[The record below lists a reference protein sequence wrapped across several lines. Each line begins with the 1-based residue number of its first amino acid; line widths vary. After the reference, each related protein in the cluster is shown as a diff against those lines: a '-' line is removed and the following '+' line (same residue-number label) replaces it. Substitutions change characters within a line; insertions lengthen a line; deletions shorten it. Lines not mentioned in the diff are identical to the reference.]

1 MPDQAIQRGDVWRYK
16 PVIPRPGISTLR
28 LVVSPDALNTSEL
41 LPVVLAVH
49 IIDESPDSPLAP
61 RIGELGWAPV
71 TTIERAVKSRLIERV
86 HTATADELHA
96 VEDGL
101 RIILG
106 L

>member
-1 MPDQAIQRGDVWRYK
+1 MITAHAGL
-16 PVIPRPGISTLR
+16 PRPHRVNATAR
-28 LVVSPDALNTSEL
+28 SEL

-61 RIGELGWAPV
+61 RIADLGWAPV
-71 TTIERAVKSRLIERV
+71 TTIERTVKSRLLERV

-96 VEDGL
+96 VEEGL

>member
-1 MPDQAIQRGDVWRYK
+1 MPDQAIHRGDVWRYK

-28 LVVSPDALNTSEL
+28 LVISPDQLNASQL

-71 TTIERAVKSRLIERV
+71 TTIERAVKSRLIEHV
-86 HTATADELHA
+86 SIATADEIRA
-96 VEDGL
+96 VEEGL

>member
-1 MPDQAIQRGDVWRYK
+1 MPDQLIHRGDVWTYR

-28 LVVSPDALNTSEL
+28 LVISPDPLNVSEL
-41 LPVVLAVH
+41 LPVVMAVH

-61 RIGELGWAPV
+61 RIADLGWAPV
-71 TTIERAVKSRLIERV
+71 TTIERAVKSRLLERV
-86 HTATADELHA
+86 HTATAEELQA
-96 VEDGL
+96 VEEGL